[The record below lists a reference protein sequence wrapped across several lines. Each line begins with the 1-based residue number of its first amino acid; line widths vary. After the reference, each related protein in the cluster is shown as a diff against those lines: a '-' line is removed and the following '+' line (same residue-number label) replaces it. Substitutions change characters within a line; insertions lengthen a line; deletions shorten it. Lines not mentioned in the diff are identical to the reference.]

1 MKNETIIDK
10 VVLRLKLAPIGD
22 LITEEDLHEIVKS
35 ALPKVF
41 FEKELVREAT
51 YNSAAVSKDA
61 PIITI
66 MREVLEAR
74 ARELVTAWVGENSE
88 MMARYWKE
96 VMDAG
101 LLLYV
106 TKMQDEMATAS
117 IRGAL
122 MGWFNKINQDRA
134 AQGLPMI
141 YP

>member
-74 ARELVTAWVGENSE
+74 ARELVTAWVAENSE
-88 MMARYWKE
+88 MMVRYWKE

-101 LLLYV
+101 LLKYV
-106 TKMQDEMATAS
+106 TALQDEQATAS
-117 IRGAL
+117 IRFAL
-122 MGWFNKINQDRA
+122 MSWVNKINQERGNA
-134 AQGLPMI
+134 GLQPI